1 MSKKQIRI
9 TEAGE
14 IKRRMHEFSG
24 RQISLVLTDNTV
36 IFGALTKIETDCVI
50 ITNMRQREM
59 PIRLVRIAEIYT
71 DIDA

>member
-1 MSKKQIRI
+1 
-9 TEAGE
+9 
-14 IKRRMHEFSG
+14 MHEFSG

-36 IFGALTKIETDCVI
+36 IFGALKKIETDRVI
-50 ITNMRQREM
+50 ITNMRRREM